1 MMAKRKRLAVVG
13 GGWAGLA
20 CAAKLA
26 NHPGLEITLFEA
38 APELGGRARGLLWKP
53 VQTQHSAT
61 DDGQPQPQW
70 IDNGQHLLIG
80 AYTSTFALLRQ
91 VGAPPWLREP
101 LAWSGI
107 TTSRTVAQHW
117 KVPCQAWP
125 WRVLRGALPGQGP
138 KGWPPSWKLSIAQ
151 SLWRLHRD
159 QWQTHASLTAAEWL
173 TTQDVPKGLVEHF
186 WRPLVEGALNT
197 ELNKASAKVMAR
209 VMRDSMGGGSSATQ
223 VLQPAKNLSVDGV
236 EPIARWL
243 ADQRVKL
250 LTSQRVDELIPAGP
264 STASWHL
271 RCRAADRLV
280 LDSQDHAFDQVVLA
294 LPFKSSLKLWNA
306 SKLPSCKA
314 SQRWEKLERRAITTV
329 WVALG
334 SMASELSRTLP
345 SWFVL
350 NPVDGIPQIAQVGV
364 MRTGVLA
371 LVISA
376 QVQPASADELQ
387 ASLELQ
393 ILHQLNLD
401 LSRLP
406 QKWITEKTAT
416 WACTPETPW
425 PDGDEVRGVT
435 GQAGLWR
442 CADDLEPGYPA
453 TIESAVR
460 SGERTAESIRSSL
473 SLSLID

>member
-1 MMAKRKRLAVVG
+1 MVKPTRLAVVG

-26 NHPGLEITLFEA
+26 SHPSLAITLFEA
-38 APELGGRARGLLWKP
+38 APELGGRARGLLW
-53 VQTQHSAT
+53 
-61 DDGQPQPQW
+61 QPDPIHDSSKSHEAPTPQW

-91 VGAPPWLREP
+91 VGAPSWLSEP
-101 LAWSGI
+101 LTWSGV
-107 TTSRTVAQHW
+107 SANRTVAQHW
-117 KVPCQAWP
+117 RVPSCAWP
-125 WRVLRGALPGQGP
+125 WRVLSGALPGQGP
-138 KGWPPSWKLSIAQ
+138 KGWPWAWRFSMAQ

-159 QWQTHASLTAAEWL
+159 QWQADARL
-173 TTQDVPKGLVEHF
+173 TTAQWLAAQNVPMGLVEHF

-197 ELNKASAKVMAR
+197 ELNKASAKVMAQ
-209 VMRDSMGGGSSATQ
+209 VMRDSIGGGLHATQ
-223 VLQPAKNLSVDGV
+223 VLQPTKNLSLDGV

-243 ADQRVKL
+243 THHGVRVT
-250 LTSQRVDELIPAGP
+250 TSQRVEEVIPADPTKG
-264 STASWHL
+264 SWRL
-271 RCRAADRLV
+271 RCRGADG
-280 LDSQDHAFDQVVLA
+280 LDNNSQDHEFDHVVLA
-294 LPFKSSLKLWNA
+294 LPFQSSLKLWNA
-306 SKLPSCKA
+306 SRLPSCKA

-334 SMASELSRTLP
+334 PMAAELSQTLP

-364 MRTGVLA
+364 IRTGVLA

-376 QVQPASADELQ
+376 QVKPASAIELQ
-387 ASLELQ
+387 AALTVQ

-406 QKWITEKTAT
+406 KKWITEKTAT

-425 PDGDEVRGVT
+425 PDADEVRGVT
-435 GQAGLWR
+435 GQPGLWR

-460 SGERTAESIRSSL
+460 SGERTAETIRSSL